1 MTLNEFIEKIY
12 HPDVIPYYG
21 DVELLINGKPI
32 ESATLMVKLAP
43 KVELNLEINEKRE
56 V

>member
-12 HPDVIPYYG
+12 HPDIIPYYG
-21 DVELLINGKPI
+21 DIELHINGKPI
-32 ESATLMVKLAP
+32 ESAALMAKLAP
-43 KVELNLEINEKRE
+43 KIELNLEINEKRE